1 VLTDNPSSSGDLCEM
16 VSVETQT
23 DPRPRTRSTTFYVG
37 DSSGEESDN
46 DIDAM
51 ATVTTTET
59 ETQTEESVECQLPI
73 EPRPPRPLQ
82 ECVAILKSAV
92 GLHLLTSVNSLV
104 GNGGKQD
111 HLLISG
117 CDVPAP

>member
-1 VLTDNPSSSGDLCEM
+1 M

-46 DIDAM
+46 DIDMM
-51 ATVTTTET
+51 APVTTAET
-59 ETQTEESVECQLPI
+59 ETQTEESVECQLPR
-73 EPRPPRPLQ
+73 EPRLPRPLQ

-92 GLHLLTSVNSLV
+92 GLRLLTSVNSTVSLFE
-104 GNGGKQD
+104 
-111 HLLISG
+111 
-117 CDVPAP
+117 